1 MINNLYCLLAD
12 QFTSTNVASVQR
24 KYFNEAK
31 GQEMI
36 SFLCVPEFSSVV
48 EIELSDKYYCLACA
62 SALLKY
68 IEFIQNVSFAR
79 ASLKVSF
86 RGSDQTVMIDANTA
100 RHLELIVNSQDPRN
114 GLSLFKVLNH
124 TKTGPG
130 AQMLRSNLL
139 QPPCSRQTIEMR
151 LDCVQEL
158 TEKPDV
164 FFAMQGVLGRYRLVL
179 FTAIV
184 YY

>member
-1 MINNLYCLLAD
+1 M
-12 QFTSTNVASVQR
+12 ASVQR

-31 GQEMI
+31 GQELI
-36 SFLCVPEFSSVV
+36 GFLCVPEFSSVV

-62 SALLKY
+62 AALLKY
-68 IEFIQNVSFAR
+68 IEYIQNISFAR

-100 RHLELIVNSQDPRN
+100 RNLELIVNSQDPRN
-114 GLSLFKVLNH
+114 GLSLFRVLNH

-130 AQMLRSNLL
+130 GQMLRSNLL
-139 QPPCSRQTIEMR
+139 QPPCSRETIEMR

-158 TEKPDV
+158 TEQPDV
-164 FFAMQGVLGRYRLVL
+164 FFAMQGVLARLVHIL
-179 FTAIV
+179 
-184 YY
+184 